1 MNEYITF
8 GNYAGNPVEW
18 LVLERT
24 PEKVLLLSRY
34 ILDAKRMSADCI
46 YTSWGRSSLRQWLN
60 QEFLQKAFSPE
71 EQERILLS
79 DLFTPDCVG
88 YETYSQNYTKD
99 KIFLLSEEELYRY
112 LPNHGDRTA
121 PAEVHAMAYS
131 QDLKDF
137 MSLLPLYQERQNCWW
152 WLRSFGDEPNNFG
165 VVWSDG
171 SVFAFGHYANYERGI
186 RPALYLAL

>member
-1 MNEYITF
+1 MREYITF

-24 PEKVLLLSRY
+24 SGKALLLSRY

-46 YTSWGRSSLRQWLN
+46 YTSWGRSSLRKWLN
-60 QEFLQKAFSPE
+60 QEFLQKAFSPD
-71 EQERILLS
+71 EQQKILTS
-79 DLFTPDCVG
+79 DIFTPDCAG
-88 YETYSQNYTKD
+88 FDSDGQNHTQD
-99 KIFLLSEEELYRY
+99 KLFLLSEEELYRY
-112 LPNHGDRTA
+112 LPDNNDRTA
-121 PAEVHAMAYS
+121 PAEIHAMAHS

-137 MSLLPLYQERQNCWW
+137 MSLLPLYHERQNCWW